1 MKVAVITIIMG
12 ELGRNFNVRGK
23 RMNELEMRKKAGNIQ
38 VTALLKTRIIEDTS
52 YHLIFNVCYHK
63 L

>member
-52 YHLIFNVCYHK
+52 YHLIFNVSYHK